1 MCVIYNYF
9 SITLTKI
16 LNKIET
22 VSTDIQESI
31 FGQINLFSFLNVD
44 SNIKMQIYMVLVIL
58 DKQKI
63 KGLESSSALG
73 LVLLIL

>member
-22 VSTDIQESI
+22 VSAAIQESI
-31 FGQINLFSFLNVD
+31 FGQIKFFPF
-44 SNIKMQIYMVLVIL
+44 
-58 DKQKI
+58 
-63 KGLESSSALG
+63 
-73 LVLLIL
+73 